1 MSVEKSLAL
10 STFASAL
17 LTPLIVA
24 LWAKITPVATR
35 SEFDH
40 LGADNLRAR
49 NRWLDHCFTLLMFIG
64 MLVTFAFIPLLRSEQ
79 LAPWLIGLAIGN
91 MVVLPTVVIAAL
103 TLPSGTARFRE
114 FWRFYEVRWGI
125 GLRGIAWV
133 YGFISVLWVF
143 CVARLLL
150 GA

>member
-1 MSVEKSLAL
+1 VDKSLAL

-24 LWAKITPVATR
+24 LWARIAPVATR

-40 LGADNLRAR
+40 LGTDQLRAR
-49 NRWLDHCFTLLMFIG
+49 NRWLDHLFTLLMFIG
-64 MLVTFAFIPLLRSEQ
+64 LVVPFAFIPLLRSEQ
-79 LAPWLIGLAIGN
+79 DGLWLFGLALGN
-91 MVVLPTVVIAAL
+91 MVILPTAAIAAI
-103 TLPSGTARFRE
+103 TLPKGAARFRE

-125 GLRGIAWV
+125 GLRGIAWA
-133 YGFISVLWVF
+133 YGLISILWVF

-150 GA
+150 GT